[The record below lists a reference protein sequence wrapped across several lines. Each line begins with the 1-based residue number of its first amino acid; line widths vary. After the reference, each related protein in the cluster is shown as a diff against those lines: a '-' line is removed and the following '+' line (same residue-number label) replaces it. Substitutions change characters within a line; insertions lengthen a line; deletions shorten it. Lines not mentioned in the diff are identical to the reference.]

1 METQNKISE
10 KIQFHGLDHLRAV
23 AIILV
28 LIFHYTYFFEHPTW
42 WPSFANFGWTGVD
55 LFFVLSGFLI
65 TYPLLK
71 KIKNGQKI
79 LYKHFFIKRTLRIL
93 PVYLVVVAIY
103 SLFPI
108 LRERDTL
115 PELWRYLTFT
125 HNFGLDASIT
135 NAFSHAWSLCVEEH
149 FYIFLPLT
157 LIVLQNKKWFK
168 YSYLIIV
175 TLFIACFFLRKYF
188 WVNGYLINL
197 ESNKNISLW
206 TEHVYFPTYNRLD
219 GLLVGVTVAGI
230 YIFSPMLWNKLSK
243 RGNLLVS
250 IGCVIL
256 ALCYFFCSDLA
267 TYETTFVGFPLISIG
282 YGVLVMGAISP
293 SSFLYRIKS
302 SIMVF
307 IAKLSYGI
315 YLIHKIAIYV
325 AQTVCSDLGLDPSS
339 GLMVIISAISCL
351 LMALVLYIVVEKPFM
366 ALRRKILKSENDNSL
381 NLDVYT

>member
-1 METQNKISE
+1 MEIQNKI
-10 KIQFHGLDHLRAV
+10 KFHGLDHLRAI

-42 WPSFANFGWTGVD
+42 WPTFARFGWTGVD

-65 TYPLLK
+65 TYPLFE
-71 KIKNGQKI
+71 KIKNGKKI
-79 LYKHFFIKRTLRIL
+79 VYKHFFIKRAFRIL

-103 SLFPI
+103 FLFPI

-115 PELWRYLTFT
+115 PEFWRYLTFT

-175 TLFIACFFLRKYF
+175 TLFIVGFFLRNYF
-188 WVNGYLINL
+188 WTNGYAMLL
-197 ESNKNISLW
+197 EGPKNIPLW
-206 TEHVYFPTYNRLD
+206 TEYVYFPTYNRLD

-230 YIFSPMLWNKLSK
+230 YVFSPILWNRLSK
-243 RGNLLVS
+243 RGNLLVT

-256 ALCYFFCSDLA
+256 ALCYFFCSELA
-267 TYETTFVGFPLISIG
+267 TYETSLVGFPLISIG
-282 YGVLVMGAISP
+282 YGILVMGAISP

-302 SIMVF
+302 NTMTS
-307 IAKLSYGI
+307 IAKLSYGL

-325 AQTVCSDLGLDPSS
+325 AQTVCSDLGIDPSG

-351 LMALVLYIVVEKPFM
+351 LMALVLYLVVEKPFM
-366 ALRRKILKSENDNSL
+366 SLRQKILKSQKW
-381 NLDVYT
+381 